1 MSLGSFY
8 IRFFL
13 FLTTCILI
21 SCAPKP
27 IHRTNSSHPEQSKVS
42 VMNIADAVEIIVP
55 MDDSSFLNG
64 FYPIDNNGYAFIP
77 MIGPVMMRGQSIDSL
92 TQQMRSV
99 LEQYMPYPEFQIRP
113 LIRASLQGG
122 FRSPGFFY
130 IEPEYSMWELIAK
143 AGGTTSE
150 HGLKKIVWERDNQVI
165 SDNIIPYIESRQS
178 LVSIGFRSGDQLYT
192 PNDTRGAGQIFV
204 GTVLPILTFG
214 LSVALGV
221 VALTNN

>member
-1 MSLGSFY
+1 
-8 IRFFL
+8 
-13 FLTTCILI
+13 
-21 SCAPKP
+21 
-27 IHRTNSSHPEQSKVS
+27 
-42 VMNIADAVEIIVP
+42 MNIYDAVEITVP

-64 FYPIDNNGYAFIP
+64 IYPIDDNGYAFIP
-77 MIGPVMMRGQSIDSL
+77 LIGPVLMRGQTTDSL
-92 TQQMRSV
+92 THLIRSS
-99 LEQYMPYPEFQIRP
+99 LEQYMPYPEFDIRP

-122 FRSPGFFY
+122 FRLPGFFY

-150 HGLKKIVWERDNQVI
+150 HGLKKIVWKRDNQVI
-165 SDNIIPYIESRQS
+165 ADNIIPYIESGKS
-178 LVSIGFRSGDQLYT
+178 LESIGFKSGDQLYT
-192 PNDTRGAGQIFV
+192 PIDTRGLGQIFV